1 VRAQVINRDLSV
13 AALRY
18 FVALRGREAAEG
30 KRKPGRPRKAGA
42 PAPAPGQQGGRGVR
56 VLEGLAASGL
66 RALRYALEARAP
78 CRVAPLRPGITDQPT
93 LHHTLHVDGRL
104 RLLRGAAP

>member
-78 CRVAPLRPGITDQPT
+78 RWAVPMRPSVQSSLPASS
-93 LHHTLHVDGRL
+93 HT
-104 RLLRGAAP
+104 

>member
-78 CRVAPLRPGITDQPT
+78 RWVVPCGLASQTSLPCIITLQQMAVA
-93 LHHTLHVDGRL
+93 
-104 RLLRGAAP
+104 AAVWR